1 MRGPLPDAGRDRRR
15 YAPTMAD
22 TRGPQIVR
30 GDPEVTRATLDLKLP
45 VAMLPGLVRR
55 ALQASPTFS
64 LGDADETGA
73 TLLRRS
79 ASASGTD
86 TVRLDFAASDKG
98 SRVSAEVHS
107 PGGTIGTSV
116 KRRDDDTTALFEAIA
131 KAAGPF

>member
-1 MRGPLPDAGRDRRR
+1 
-15 YAPTMAD
+15 MAD
-22 TRGPQIVR
+22 AQGPQIVR
-30 GDPEVTRATLDLKLP
+30 GDPEVTRASLDLKLP

-79 ASASGTD
+79 ASAGGAD
-86 TVRLDFAASDKG
+86 TVRLDFTASEKG

-116 KRRDDDTTALFEAIA
+116 KRRDDDTTALFEAVA

>member
-1 MRGPLPDAGRDRRR
+1 M
-15 YAPTMAD
+15 
-22 TRGPQIVR
+22 
-30 GDPEVTRATLDLKLP
+30 TRASLDLKLP

-64 LGDADETGA
+64 LSDADESGA

-79 ASASGTD
+79 ATTSVAD
-86 TVRLDFAASDKG
+86 AVRLDFTASDRG
-98 SRVSAEVHS
+98 SLVSAEVHS
-107 PGGTIGTSV
+107 PGGTVGTSV